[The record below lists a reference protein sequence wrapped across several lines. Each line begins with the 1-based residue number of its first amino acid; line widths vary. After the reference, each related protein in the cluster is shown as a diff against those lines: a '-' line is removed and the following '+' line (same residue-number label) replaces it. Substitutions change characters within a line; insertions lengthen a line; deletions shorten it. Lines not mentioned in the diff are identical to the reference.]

1 MINRIAVVSLW
12 ARDVL
17 AAVQFYRDVLELRP
31 LPGHDDPPH
40 FIVQGVMLAIMQGDP
55 QPALNPKPE
64 RFPLL
69 AFAVE
74 DLAAV
79 VRKLEKAGRKLPWGV
94 EGTPETP
101 WVMLYDPAGNLI
113 EIAQL
118 PSLH

>member
-1 MINRIAVVSLW
+1 MITRVAVVSLW
-12 ARDVL
+12 APDVP
-17 AAVQFYRDVLELRP
+17 AAVKFYRDVLGLRA

-40 FIVQGVMLAIMQGDP
+40 FIVQGVMLAILRGEP
-55 QPALNPKPE
+55 QPPLDPTPE

-74 DLAAV
+74 NLDETVGMLKQASI
-79 VRKLEKAGRKLPWGV
+79 ELPWGI

-101 WVMLYDPAGNLI
+101 WIMLHDPAGNLI

-118 PSLH
+118 PTFH